1 MNYKDV
7 IEKRAFAR
15 NTIIKPLYDK
25 GFKKLAYSIS
35 HCADF
40 IDYALCLDCNT
51 LHYNGFSSCKERI
64 CPICSKKRSLLLFKR
79 FVPVFRNLLNEGYYI
94 NGLNFTIVNTDNLA
108 KSIEVINKAF
118 RYIQGGSKSIR
129 KEFNRRFVGG
139 LRSLEI
145 KLGENSKLWH
155 PHLHCLVVKKE
166 YSRDF
171 DFLSEVWNK
180 AVKLAGGEESKTT
193 PGLYGLVSIFSL
205 VDKKNANTDK
215 EKSIEIGT
223 LETLKYITKFDY
235 DIDSDRIPELITSIK
250 GVRMLNTWG
259 ILRNINLDVDSDMNK
274 SYREVLQSCCS
285 VCKGTNFFEF
295 TSARTFNGVH
305 DFNID
310 DCIVSQEAIDK
321 PGQYIVDPFGQ
332 CKVGE
337 LYDGVMWTE
346 LHEQLKGKT
355 INITI
360 EYGQYIYRFPKKLNS
375 KLLRFVRN
383 KPIGL
388 KELVFDKSM
397 LWSKSSLEITRNND
411 KGK

>member
-15 NTIIKPLYDK
+15 NTIIKPLYEK

-51 LHYNGFSSCKERI
+51 LYYNGFSSCKERI

-79 FVPVFRNLLNEGYYI
+79 FVPVLKNLLNEGYYI
-94 NGLNFTIVNTDNLA
+94 NGLNFTIVNTNNLA
-108 KSIEVINKAF
+108 KSIEVLTKAF
-118 RYIQGGSKSIR
+118 RILQHDDKCLK
-129 KEFNRRFVGG
+129 KEFNKRFIGG

-145 KLGENSKLWH
+145 KIGENSKLWH

-166 YSRDF
+166 FSRDF
-171 DFLSEVWNK
+171 DFLSEAWNK
-180 AVKLAGGEESKTT
+180 AVKLAGGTESKTT
-193 PGLYGLVSIFSL
+193 PGLYGMISIFSL
-205 VDKKNANTDK
+205 VDRRNANTDK

-235 DIDSDRIPELITSIK
+235 DIDSDKLPELITSIK

-259 ILRNINLDVDSDMNK
+259 ILRNINLNIESDMNK

-285 VCKGTNFFEF
+285 ICKGTNFFEF
-295 TSARTFNGVH
+295 SSRRTFNNVC

-310 DCIVSQEAIDK
+310 DCIVIQKPIDK

-332 CKVGE
+332 FKIGE
-337 LYDGVMWTE
+337 LYNGVMWTE
-346 LHEQLKGKT
+346 LHEQLKGQT

-360 EYGQYIYRFPKKLNS
+360 EYGQCIYKYPKKMNS
-375 KLLRFVRN
+375 KLLKFVKD
-383 KPIGL
+383 KPFVI

-397 LWSKSSLEITRNND
+397 LWSLA
-411 KGK
+411 